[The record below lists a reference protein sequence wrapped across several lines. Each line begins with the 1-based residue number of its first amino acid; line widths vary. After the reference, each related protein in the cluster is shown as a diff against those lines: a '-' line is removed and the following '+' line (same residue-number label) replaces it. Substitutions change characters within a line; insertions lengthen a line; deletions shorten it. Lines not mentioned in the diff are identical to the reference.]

1 MTNLT
6 VDKKQD
12 WFLLS
17 MRREADYLIVKLE
30 RQLILCDADQQDLDI
45 VEGIT
50 KVIVAWGSLL
60 NNDISYH
67 GISRRAINNVQLTG
81 RVDSVTLNNDNIE
94 TFDMKLNVMSDR
106 IVSELKMLVA
116 KLILHLD

>member
-1 MTNLT
+1 MNLT

-50 KVIVAWGSLL
+50 KIIVAWGSLL

-67 GISRRAINNVQLTG
+67 GMSQQAIYNIQLQG
-81 RVDSVTLNNDNIE
+81 MVDSVPLNDVNIE
-94 TFDMKLNVMSDR
+94 LFDMKMNVMNS
-106 IVSELKMLVA
+106 I
-116 KLILHLD
+116 